1 MNRKAVL
8 DVYPSWGPKWMRFI
22 AGMGIGMLLLQTGLQ
37 VLDVRIEWF
46 QGIDKYNFNWMLT
59 MSLLPFATGIV
70 VGGIYGF
77 GGKYL
82 AHFPPLVLLSMHYY
96 ESMYHVLPLGA
107 KLLPWPFWGFSVILM
122 MEFCAVGGVV
132 GELVARRYYGWDPK
146 QPEAFMQQQA
156 AKNNQDTTK
165 SE

>member
-1 MNRKAVL
+1 
-8 DVYPSWGPKWMRFI
+8 MRFI
-22 AGMGIGMLLLQTGLQ
+22 AGMGIGVLLLQTGLQ
-37 VLDVRIEWF
+37 LLDVRIEWF
-46 QGIDKYNFNWMLT
+46 QGLDKYNVNWMLA

-70 VGGIYGF
+70 VGAVYGF

-96 ESMYHVLPLGA
+96 ESMYHMLPLGA

-132 GELVARRYYGWDPK
+132 GELMARRYYGWDPA
-146 QPEAFMQQQA
+146 QPGMFTQQQSMQ
-156 AKNNQDTTK
+156 NNQDPTK